1 MKLNWGILACGR
13 IARKFAADLQLVEGG
28 VLYAVASRELSRAKE
43 FANEFP
49 ANKIYG
55 SYLELVQDPEVD
67 VIYIASPHAMHPE
80 HTKLCLEHGKAVLCE
95 KAFALNYFDA
105 LEMVNL
111 ARSKNLFL
119 MEALWSRFLPHYLK
133 VREMIAQGMIGDL
146 KGVIANFGFKSTQT
160 EDGRHFNPSLGGGSL
175 LDIGIY
181 NVFFAQSILGVPDQ
195 IISSMNTSSTGVDEQ
210 CSIIMKY
217 NDGKMATLF
226 SSFASNLETDADIFG
241 TQGRIRLTNRFYE
254 PTATIQYYPEQ
265 VDSKQE
271 IHVQKEQGWGYQH
284 EIRHVHQCIEA
295 GLTESPLHSLNDT
308 LSLMKTLDA
317 VRVGMGLAY

>member
-1 MKLNWGILACGR
+1 MKLNWGVLACGR

-28 VLYAVASRELSRAKE
+28 TLYAVASRDLNRAKE

-49 ANKIYG
+49 SEKIYG
-55 SYLELVQDPEVD
+55 SYLELVQDPHVD
-67 VIYIASPHAMHPE
+67 VVYVASPHAMHPD

-95 KAFALNYFDA
+95 KAFALNYTDA

-133 VREMIAQGMIGDL
+133 VREMISGGMIGDL

-181 NVFFAQSILGVPDQ
+181 NVFFAQSILGIPDQ
-195 IISSMNTSSTGVDEQ
+195 IRSSMNTSSTGVDEQ
-210 CSIIMKY
+210 CSIIMNYK
-217 NDGKMATLF
+217 NGKMATLF

-241 TQGRIRLTNRFYE
+241 TKGRIRLTNRFYE
-254 PTATIQYYPEQ
+254 PTSTILYYPDQ
-265 VDSKQE
+265 IDSRLE
-271 IHVQKEQGWGYQH
+271 IRIDKEPGWGYQH
-284 EIRHVHQCIEA
+284 EIRHVHQCLEA
-295 GLTESPLHSLNDT
+295 GLTESPMHSLDDT
-308 LSLMKTLDA
+308 LSLMNTLDA
-317 VRVGMGLAY
+317 VRRSMGLEY